1 MKQTYLKDLRRL
13 ALVSLG
19 AFSSALSI
27 KIFAS
32 AHGLLSGGFTGVSI
46 LLSRVF
52 SDFLGIQISFGIIYM
67 ILNIFPTLLVFR
79 YVGKKFTIFSLVNVV
94 LVSLFSDLI
103 PVFYVTDDMLL
114 VCVFGGM
121 LAGAGSLLA
130 LRANASGGGTDF
142 IAIFFSNKYNK
153 PFWNYVLIFNA
164 CILSISGLIYGLELS
179 LYSIIYQ
186 FTSTQLVNVFHNRY
200 KLVTLS
206 IITEVPEEVSQAI
219 LAESRHGI
227 TRFDGVGMYSK
238 TPKTMLY
245 MVVNA
250 FEVEKIV
257 HIIKHVDQKVFIN
270 ESKSRRVVG
279 NFHQQ
284 PFD

>member
-67 ILNIFPTLLVFR
+67 TLNIFPTLLVFR